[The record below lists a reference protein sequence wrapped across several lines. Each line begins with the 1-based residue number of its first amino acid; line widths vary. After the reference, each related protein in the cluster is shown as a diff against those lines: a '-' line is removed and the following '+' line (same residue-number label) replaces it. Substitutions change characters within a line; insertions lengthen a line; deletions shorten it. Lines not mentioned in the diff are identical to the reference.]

1 MLAHARATGH
11 RPHEPHETIIPKG
24 DKGYRRALVAG
35 TASDALVIIATFAPD
50 GPEKCSGLPVQRHDA
65 ASLAAALGSEFKLLD
80 DWREEHLTPWGAAQN
95 FIWCVF
101 RREA

>member
-1 MLAHARATGH
+1 MGCGMTGPCSTSSQS
-11 RPHEPHETIIPKG
+11 RSSGTPIA
-24 DKGYRRALVAG
+24 ALVAG

-65 ASLAAALGSEFKLLD
+65 ASLAAALGSAFTLLG
-80 DWREEHLTPWGAAQN
+80 DWRAEHLTPWGAAQK
-95 FIWCVF
+95 FSWCVF